1 MQNRIG
7 PISIIRDRFQWGSYG
22 FVAGIV
28 LGLILGWFFHGA
40 VGIILRFGL
49 VALLLAPLIILF
61 LVWRRLTDR
70 AQPQENEMVTRHAF
84 LRDQQGEVIDA
95 DSFVIDARTERQER

>member
-1 MQNRIG
+1 MENRIG

-22 FVAGIV
+22 FIAGII
-28 LGLILGWFFHGA
+28 LGLFLGWFFHGA
-40 VGIILRFGL
+40 VDFLIRFGF
-49 VALLLAPLIILF
+49 VALAVAPLIILF

-70 AQPQENEMVTRHAF
+70 AQPQENEMVTRHAV